1 MYPLRRRI
9 NPAPSRADGTV
20 AGPTV
25 SEDLASSRSGLAEV
39 RRDLAV
45 SGRALAASF
54 RNPDLARAQLALI
67 AFSICEWASF
77 IALMVF
83 AFGRGGTAMVGVISL
98 LQLIPA
104 AIVAPLGS
112 VLGDRFR
119 RERVF
124 LLAEVAM
131 AIASASAAVA
141 ALMHAPSV
149 IVYAAAC
156 SVGWILTLVRPIH
169 GALLPWIARDPKE
182 LTSAY
187 TAAGLIESSCV
198 LLGPVVA
205 TTFFALG
212 SALDLPGP
220 GLVYAALAVLLVVG
234 SILIAGIR
242 TRAGAREHAGDGSSV
257 FREVGA
263 GFRYVWSDPRPRVL
277 VTTLGLGTF
286 VLGFVDTLTV
296 VLAFE
301 VLDTGQTGVGMLNA
315 ALGVGGVIGAGTA
328 VVAGSRERLF
338 PAFRAGSVLYGA
350 PIAASA
356 ALPVAAPVLLGA
368 SGTGAV
374 LFDVSGRTMLQR
386 LIPDQKL
393 TRTLGVLES
402 SYMAAEG
409 LGAFAAAV
417 LARSIGPRW
426 TLAIAGALLPTAGFV
441 VRRRLRAVD
450 VGARV
455 PAEDLELL
463 RGTSLFEPLPPQ
475 TLERLAR
482 NTVPIVVEQRD
493 VVIREGDPGD
503 RVYVIAAGEA
513 DVTSAGRHIATLG
526 RGGYIGEIALLRDVP
541 RTATVTA
548 RSPVRLLS
556 LERDVFLRAMTGHEP
571 AHAAA
576 HSAAEDRLEAL
587 SEAGTADPGPSEPGR
602 PEGLQGKGIPPR
614 TP

>member
-1 MYPLRRRI
+1 M
-9 NPAPSRADGTV
+9 SDEHV
-20 AGPTV
+20 SAG
-25 SEDLASSRSGLAEV
+25 RSGLTEV
-39 RRDLAV
+39 RRDLVV
-45 SGRALAASF
+45 SARALASSF
-54 RNPDLARAQLALI
+54 RNPNLARAQLALI

-83 AFGRGGTAMVGVISL
+83 AFGEGGTSMVGVISL
-98 LQLIPA
+98 VQLIPA
-104 AIVAPLGS
+104 ALIAPLGS

-124 LLAEVAM
+124 LLAEAAM
-131 AIASASAAVA
+131 AVASALAAVA
-141 ALMHAPSV
+141 ALMDAPSPV
-149 IVYAAAC
+149 VYAAAC

-198 LLGPVVA
+198 LLGPLVA
-205 TTFFALG
+205 TAFFALAG
-212 SALDLPGP
+212 AFDLPGP
-220 GLVYAALAVLLVVG
+220 GLVYAALAALLVVG
-234 SILIAGIR
+234 SVLVAGIR
-242 TRAGAREHAGDGSSV
+242 LQSGPRERRDDGSSLI
-257 FREVGA
+257 REIGA

-286 VLGFVDTLTV
+286 VLGFIDTLTV

-301 VLDTGQTGVGMLNA
+301 VLGTGQTGVGALNA
-315 ALGVGGVIGAGTA
+315 ALGVGGVLGAATA
-328 VVAGSRERLF
+328 VVAGSRDRLF

-350 PIAASA
+350 PIAAIA
-356 ALPVAAPVLLGA
+356 ALPGAAPVLLGA
-368 SGTGAV
+368 SGTGGV

-393 TRTLGVLES
+393 TRSLGVLES
-402 SYMAAEG
+402 SYMGAEG

-417 LARSIGPRW
+417 LAGSIGPRW
-426 TLAIAGALLPTAGFV
+426 TLAIAGALLPAAGFA

-475 TLERLAR
+475 ALERLAR
-482 NTVPIVVEQRD
+482 NTVPVLASD
-493 VVIREGDPGD
+493 GTVVIREGDPGD
-503 RVYVIAAGEA
+503 RVYVIADGRAE
-513 DVTSAGRHIATLG
+513 VTSGGRHVATLG
-526 RGGYIGEIALLRDVP
+526 PGDYVGEIALLRDVP

-548 RSPVRLLS
+548 SSAVRMLS
-556 LERDVFLRAMTGHEP
+556 LEREVFLRAMTGHEP
-571 AHAAA
+571 AHEAA
-576 HSAAEDRLEAL
+576 HSAAESRIQAL
-587 SEAGTADPGPSEPGR
+587 SEPDTPRHEPSER
-602 PEGLQGKGIPPR
+602 DTPEGLQGRPGPP
-614 TP
+614 